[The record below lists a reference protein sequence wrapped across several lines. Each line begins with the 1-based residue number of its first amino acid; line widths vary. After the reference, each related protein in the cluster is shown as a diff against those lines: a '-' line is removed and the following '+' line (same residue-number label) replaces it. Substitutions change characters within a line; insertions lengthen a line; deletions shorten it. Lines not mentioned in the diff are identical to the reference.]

1 MLRNRDIIIF
11 ADDWGRHPS
20 TPQHLASVLKQGNR
34 ILWVNSFGFRAPR
47 LTIYDVKRIAG
58 KITRVLAG
66 ASGHV
71 APSFNIL
78 NPVIPPFYDNRAI
91 RSVNDRLLL
100 HQVRRAVSKLG
111 MQRPVLL
118 FAHPLVAGI
127 LGRLGESSSH
137 YLCLD
142 DYPNLPGGYR
152 CAGELEN
159 TVLENVDTVFAVSES
174 LRTSRMPKSCEG
186 HFLPQGIDLSHF
198 LDDNGDMAPEL
209 AHLAHP
215 IVGFH
220 GLVSEWVDVELIAE
234 AARAYPTMT
243 FVVLG
248 HATVETAVFD
258 AVANIVRL
266 DHVPYA
272 KLPRYLS
279 CFDVGLIPFKVNELT
294 IASNPLKTV
303 EYLAMGIPV
312 VSTDLPEVRRF
323 TPWVTAA
330 KGRDEFIG
338 AIATAV
344 KANDSEGRQARRRA
358 AEQFSWSS
366 VAEAMSSVIERI
378 ESTRSLASPDVEI
391 PAAEM

>member
-20 TPQHLASVLKQGNR
+20 TPQHLASVLMQGNR

-47 LTIYDVKRIAG
+47 LAMYDVKRIVG
-58 KITRVLAG
+58 KITQVLVRS
-66 ASGHV
+66 SGHV

-78 NPVIPPFYDNRAI
+78 NPVIPPFYDNPAI

-100 HQVRRAVSKLG
+100 HQVRRAASNLG

-142 DYPNLPGGYR
+142 DYRNLPGGYR
-152 CAGELEN
+152 CAGELEK

-174 LRTSRMPKSCEG
+174 LRKSRMPKSGEG
-186 HFLPQGIDLSHF
+186 HFLPQGIDISHF
-198 LDDNGDMAPEL
+198 LDDNGAVAPEL
-209 AHLAHP
+209 EHLPHP

-220 GLVSEWVDVELIAE
+220 GLISEWVDVELIAE

-243 FVVLG
+243 FVVIG

-258 AVANIVRL
+258 KVPNLVRL
-266 DHVPYA
+266 EHVPYA
-272 KLPRYLS
+272 NLPRYLS
-279 CFDVGLIPFKVNELT
+279 CFDAGLIPFKVNELT

-330 KGRDEFIG
+330 KDRDAFIG
-338 AIATAV
+338 AIAAAV
-344 KANDSEGRQARRRA
+344 KANDSEGREARRRE
-358 AEQFSWSS
+358 AERFSWSS
-366 VAEAMSSVIERI
+366 VAEAVSSVIERV
-378 ESTRSLASPDVEI
+378 ESTKTHGSPDVEI
-391 PAAEM
+391 PVAGM